1 MEALMA
7 NKIQGVYRIRNITSG
22 KFYIGSSNGI
32 YKRWEVHKRQLRA
45 GNHHNPVLQASW
57 NKHGEDF
64 FKFEILTTCA
74 SQEEMLACEQ
84 KLIDTHYDDPLC
96 CNASRWAETTPMRG
110 RFGEL
115 HPSYGKTMSEEQKQR
130 LREAALEQWAAS
142 DPRTGRTHHETTK
155 EKISEKVQ
163 AALAEGRGGKFI
175 PDEETRRKM
184 SDSLKGNQNAKGY
197 KRTEAEREA
206 IRQRTLGN
214 QHWLGKS
221 HSKESIEKMGTA
233 SFAENP
239 KGEVTRYPSM
249 NAMRE
254 ALGMAG
260 LSGLIRA
267 IRSGQPLVS
276 GTHAGWRFY
285 TEDED
290 NRLPIPEE
298 YKDMPRSRS
307 EAQATGAKY
316 YFNTIPCKNGHIA
329 PRKTKGVCTA
339 CP

>member
-1 MEALMA
+1 MNA
-7 NKIQGVYRIRNITSG
+7 QTHPYVVYRIKNVVSG
-22 KFYIGSSNGI
+22 SFYIGSSSNL
-32 YKRWEVHKRQLRA
+32 KERWRSHRKQLR
-45 GNHHNPVLQASW
+45 GKRHPNKHLQASW
-57 NKHGEDF
+57 NKHGEDCF
-64 FKFEILTTCA
+64 LFEILDRFD
-74 SQEEMLACEQ
+74 SVIKMEESEGA
-84 KLIDTHYDDPLC
+84 LIAENYDDPLC
-96 CNASRWAETTPMRG
+96 VNQSRHAKTPWRNTG
-110 RFGEL
+110 QE
-115 HPSYGKTMSEEQKQR
+115 HHSYGKTMAEEQKQR
-130 LREAALEQWAAS
+130 LREAALEQWVTS